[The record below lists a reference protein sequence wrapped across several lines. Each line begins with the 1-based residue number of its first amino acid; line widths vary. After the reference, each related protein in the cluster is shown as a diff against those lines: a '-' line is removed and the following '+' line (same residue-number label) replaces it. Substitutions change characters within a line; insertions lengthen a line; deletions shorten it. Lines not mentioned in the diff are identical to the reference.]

1 MEDESPVGDE
11 ARPAGGPAPGA
22 QGDAAA
28 SAAPD
33 PWVGT
38 ELADGLR
45 IVRAIARGGM
55 GRVYLGEQTRM
66 KRTCAVKI
74 LDARLAASGDGEEF
88 GRRFLLE
95 ASIAAKIAHPNVV
108 TVFDYGTT
116 ASGACFIA
124 MEYLEGRPLSEAL
137 RSAGRL
143 PPEQA
148 MRIARQMARALRE
161 AHRLGVVHR
170 DVKPGNVFLLKGDD
184 DGDRVKV
191 LDFGLVAEVEA
202 GVAEGAALRVM
213 GSPPYMAPEQ
223 VRGDAV
229 DARSDVYSLGVVL
242 YEMLVGKRPFE
253 KATDLA
259 TMMAHVS
266 EVPASPTTVDPDL
279 VLPAGLEGVLMKCL
293 AKAPGDRFASMD
305 ELLEALKLARG
316 PTPPAPDSSRPL
328 LPAGDG
334 SGPVEPLERAE
345 PTRRRGGMGPAAI
358 GAVAVLAAAA
368 AVIVW
373 IRNRAADGAP
383 VDPPAVVSAPPPP
396 PAVTATLHV
405 TTDPPGA
412 KVKEEG
418 ETICESTPCDISY
431 VGDMADAGFE
441 HLLVFMKADYRLERK
456 LVTVASSPVSVKL
469 TSVK

>member
-1 MEDESPVGDE
+1 MEDESPLGDG
-11 ARPAGGPAPGA
+11 ARTAGGPA
-22 QGDAAA
+22 QGDRGEAAPPT
-28 SAAPD
+28 APD
-33 PWVGT
+33 PWIGA

-55 GRVYLGEQTRM
+55 GKVYLGEQTRM

-74 LDARLAASGDGEEF
+74 LDARLAASGDGEDF

-116 ASGACFIA
+116 ANGACFIA
-124 MEYLEGRPLSEAL
+124 MEYLEGRPLSEEL
-137 RSAGRL
+137 RNVGRL
-143 PPEQA
+143 PPERA

-170 DVKPGNVFLLKGDD
+170 DVKPGNVFLLRGDD

-223 VRGDAV
+223 VRGEAV

-266 EVPASPTTVDPDL
+266 EAPASPTTVDPDL

-328 LPAGDG
+328 LPGGEG
-334 SGPVEPLERAE
+334 SGPVEPLQRAE
-345 PTRRRGGMGPAAI
+345 PTRRRGGVGAGAI

-368 AVIVW
+368 AAVAW
-373 IRNRAADGAP
+373 IRDRAAEGSP
-383 VDPPAVVSAPPPP
+383 VDPPAVVSAAPPA

-412 KVKEEG
+412 KIKEEG
-418 ETICESTPCDISY
+418 ETICESTPCDIRY
-431 VGDMADAGFE
+431 VGDGADAGFE

-456 LVTVASSPVSVKL
+456 LVTVASSPLSVKL